1 MKASEYKEWMCAELD
16 KVIAKHGDI
25 PVVAWQQSTHR
36 LAEYTAH
43 QYVVELSEYKTE
55 TAAHKPY
62 ANDVRDTAIVM
73 ILAD

>member
-1 MKASEYKEWMCAELD
+1 VKASEYKAWICAELD
-16 KVIAKHGDI
+16 KVIEEHGDI

-36 LAEYTAH
+36 LSEHMAH

-62 ANDVRDTAIVM
+62 ANDVRETAIVM